1 MSIYNVDFDQ
11 CAREIYPIEKRKE
24 ILLSK
29 IYSLLKPLNDL
40 NLFFQFYR
48 EGGTF
53 SAYDAGTVYTFGQY
67 IQYQRRI
74 YYRNEVTTDYGAGIS
89 PLNTTYWTKILESFI
104 GASERA
110 KFGPGKLVLEYAL
123 NKIFGTVFR
132 QPADGT
138 SDIYIENLN
147 TTDDLFF
154 VGEDDISTA
163 EVSEF
168 DQDAIFFVP
177 EVEAVEE
184 ADYAIYVPVAV
195 WTALAPTSIERNAII
210 TSVANKYR
218 LVGYT
223 FEIITY

>member
-11 CAREIYPIEKRKE
+11 CARELYPIDKRKTV
-24 ILLSK
+24 LLQK
-29 IYSLLKPLNDL
+29 IYSLLKPLNDA
-40 NLFFQFYR
+40 NLFFQFFR

-53 SAYDAGTVYTFGQY
+53 STYDAGTVYTFGQY

-74 YYRNEVTTDYGAGIS
+74 YLRNEVTTDYVAGIS

-110 KFGPGKLVLEYAL
+110 KFGPSKIVLEYAL

-138 SDIYIENLN
+138 SDIYIANLN

-154 VGEDDISTA
+154 VGEVDEATA
-163 EVSEF
+163 EVTEN

-177 EVEAVEE
+177 EVESIE
-184 ADYAIYVPVAV
+184 AFDYAIYVPVAV
-195 WTALAPTSIERNAII
+195 WTAIAPTSIERDAII